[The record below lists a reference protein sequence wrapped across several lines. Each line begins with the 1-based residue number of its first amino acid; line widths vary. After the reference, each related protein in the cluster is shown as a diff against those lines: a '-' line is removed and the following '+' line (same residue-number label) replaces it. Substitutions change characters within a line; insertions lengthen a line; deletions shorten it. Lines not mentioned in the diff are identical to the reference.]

1 MRIIKKI
8 LINLNIIVGDYFNND
23 INKLIKINR
32 FFFTKPKT
40 KPNVIL
46 FDFYRVLETEI
57 IRSYLLKNLSSL
69 YNAEINCFIN
79 SPFNNI
85 NFKWKS
91 FYKSFGTAKFIY
103 VKLNNNQKKESLNIF
118 NSLIKKIKN
127 KNDLFNLH
135 VFNVHIGVDI
145 YEEFMMKY
153 QYPTFELS
161 HQFAKKEIFNGIK
174 LLVFWKDYF
183 KRNKVK
189 AIVNSHLSLRFL
201 SLPAKIGGAL
211 YDIPFFSAHSNGLN
225 FIKEPHNHSE
235 FIKKVYQNYPKK
247 FKKLNPSEKIKAL
260 GISKDRLCKRLSGTI
275 GVDMDYSKKSAFVN
289 SLVNKDFLISNKKNI
304 KILICT
310 HEFYD
315 SPNSFG
321 ELLFND
327 FYEWLKFLIKFSEKV
342 NYEWYVKLHPDFDTS
357 TLIILNKLFKNKSNF
372 HILESDISFHQIYK
386 KNIKIALTCYG
397 SVGHELPLIGFRV
410 INAGTN
416 PHIAYNFNDHP
427 TSIKEYV
434 DFLSNLEQAWENK
447 IDLTKIYEFYYMHY
461 IYSSNDCIQDFKFY
475 DNFISE
481 QSLDKSNIINYI
493 NSIDRNKFKKT
504 LALIK
509 KKIINA
515 MK

>member
-8 LINLNIIVGDYFNND
+8 FTNLSIIVSDYLNTE
-23 INKLIKINR
+23 INKLIKINKSL
-32 FFFTKPKT
+32 FIQQKNKS
-40 KPNVIL
+40 NIIL

-57 IRSYLLKNLSSL
+57 IRSYLLKNLSTL

-85 NFKWKS
+85 NYKWKS
-91 FYKSFGTAKFIY
+91 FYKSFGTKKFIY
-103 VKLNNNQKKESLNIF
+103 VKLNNNQKKESINIY

-135 VFNVHIGVDI
+135 IFNVHIGVDI

-174 LLVFWKDYF
+174 LLIFWKDYF
-183 KRNKVK
+183 KKNNVK

-201 SLPAKIGGAL
+201 SMPAKIGGAL
-211 YDIPFFSAHSNGLN
+211 YDIPFYSAHSNGLN
-225 FIKEPHNHSE
+225 FIKKPHKHSE
-235 FIKKVYQNYPKK
+235 FIKKVYQNYPVK
-247 FKKLNPSEKIKAL
+247 FKSLNPLEKIKAL
-260 GISKDRLCKRLSGTI
+260 EISKDRLKQRLSGTI
-275 GVDMDYSKKSAFVN
+275 GVDMDYSKKSAFID
-289 SLVNKDFLISNKKNI
+289 SKLNKDFLISNQDNI

-321 ELLFND
+321 DLLFND
-327 FYEWLKFLIKFSEKV
+327 FYEWLKFLIEFSAKV
-342 NYEWYVKLHPDFDTS
+342 NYEWYIKLHPDFDKS
-357 TLIILNKLFKNKSNF
+357 TLVILNKLFKNKSNF
-372 HILESDISFHQIYK
+372 HILESDISFYQIYK

-397 SVGHELPLIGFRV
+397 TVGHELPLIGFRV

-416 PHIAYNFNDHP
+416 PHIAYSFNDHP
-427 TSIKEYV
+427 SSIKEYE
-434 DFLSNLEQAWENK
+434 DLLSNLGIAWQNK
-447 IDLTKIYEFYYMHY
+447 IDPKEIYEFYYMHY
-461 IYSSNDCIQDFKFY
+461 LYLSNDCIQDFKFY
-475 DNFISE
+475 DNFISA
-481 QSLDKSNIINYI
+481 QSLNKSNTINYI
-493 NSIDRNKFKKT
+493 NSINHEKFKKT
-504 LALIK
+504 LELIK

-515 MK
+515 VK